1 MTHPFQEGDHVS
13 AYLRDSGHEEQELSI
28 PQQEKA
34 VREFC
39 AAEGLILVRIFKD
52 ESRPGSSAIGREAFQ
67 DMLAHFVR
75 DKAPEA
81 GLLLWSFA
89 RFARNDLDAQ
99 FHKAQLRRA
108 GYEIHSLTDQV
119 PEGLHGRLIEYVIDY
134 SNALYL
140 ENLSKE
146 VKRGLRELVEQY
158 GGIPGTPPRG
168 FRREKL
174 EVGKRRD
181 GQPHIVHRWAPRS
194 DDEWERCRLAWELRA
209 KGATLAE
216 IRRRTRLY
224 KSNNSYH
231 RFFRNRIYLGV
242 LEFGPLTIPGYC
254 EALISEETWNLVQD
268 MNQRNTLTNNLADG
282 QAANH
287 PNRRRGSYLLSGLAR
302 CGLCGAAVNGNTVV
316 RGGKREYKYY
326 LCSRAKRRKDCA
338 SGRIPGQRLEQAV
351 VESLL
356 EHVIQPASL
365 AELQAEALALH
376 AEQEH
381 AGTGELDALRKRSG
395 LIKARVARVID
406 AISRLSLTGP
416 LEEKYRDLELE
427 RLELQAQI
435 KALEARQSQPPIQ
448 HTLDDLDALA
458 GKLRDIL
465 QSGPLALR
473 REILQGF
480 VERILVQRAGAQVRV
495 YVDYVP
501 PRIKKKLTKTGI
513 YVPESSPVRGTPWDI
528 KNWRS
533 TSRFGSG
540 AGGSRV
546 SLNISRSRYLI
557 GVNLYAAR
565 GYISIQKKFRIEAFS
580 KTSLLRS
587 QSFVL
592 RRPMNNF
599 YHTPSWKRIREKI
612 IKRDAGICVTC
623 GTDKNLMVHHKKP
636 KSDGGDDSLDNL
648 ETLCKSCHLKAH
660 AEIMA
665 NNSVGPYN
673 PTDKELIAM
682 GIWEK

>member
-1 MTHPFQEGDHVS
+1 MGIGRNYLFSRKRRGSVFLQTASFTPMTHPFQEGDHVS

-158 GGIPGTPPRG
+158 GGVPGTPPRG

-181 GQPHIVHRWAPRS
+181 GQPHIVHRWVPRA

-302 CGLCGAAVNGNTVV
+302 CGLCGAGVNGNPNIICAA
-316 RGGKREYKYY
+316 GPNA
-326 LCSRAKRRKDCA
+326 AKIAPAGASPA
-338 SGRIPGQRLEQAV
+338 SGW
-351 VESLL
+351 
-356 EHVIQPASL
+356 
-365 AELQAEALALH
+365 
-376 AEQEH
+376 
-381 AGTGELDALRKRSG
+381 
-395 LIKARVARVID
+395 
-406 AISRLSLTGP
+406 SRLSS
-416 LEEKYRDLELE
+416 
-427 RLELQAQI
+427 
-435 KALEARQSQPPIQ
+435 KACWNTS
-448 HTLDDLDALA
+448 
-458 GKLRDIL
+458 
-465 QSGPLALR
+465 SS
-473 REILQGF
+473 
-480 VERILVQRAGAQVRV
+480 
-495 YVDYVP
+495 P
-501 PRIKKKLTKTGI
+501 PR
-513 YVPESSPVRGTPWDI
+513 SPNCKPKPW
-528 KNWRS
+528 
-533 TSRFGSG
+533 
-540 AGGSRV
+540 
-546 SLNISRSRYLI
+546 
-557 GVNLYAAR
+557 
-565 GYISIQKKFRIEAFS
+565 
-580 KTSLLRS
+580 
-587 QSFVL
+587 
-592 RRPMNNF
+592 PC
-599 YHTPSWKRIREKI
+599 TPSRNTPEQANW
-612 IKRDAGICVTC
+612 THC
-623 GTDKNLMVHHKKP
+623 GNGSDR
-636 KSDGGDDSLDNL
+636 KS
-648 ETLCKSCHLKAH
+648 
-660 AEIMA
+660 
-665 NNSVGPYN
+665 
-673 PTDKELIAM
+673 
-682 GIWEK
+682 